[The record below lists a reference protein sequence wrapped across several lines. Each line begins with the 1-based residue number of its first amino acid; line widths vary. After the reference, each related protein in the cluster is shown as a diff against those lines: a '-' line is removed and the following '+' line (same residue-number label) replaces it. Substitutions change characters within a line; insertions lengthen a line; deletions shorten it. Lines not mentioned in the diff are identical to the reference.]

1 MLFMMA
7 SSAEMDLDVKSD
19 KAVVIPIMLSSMKKD
34 LLFKQLL
41 RRGRE
46 KDERQTSRYKD
57 NLEGIWE
64 LQSWLLGEADK
75 AGITIIENWHIEE
88 TVRSALD
95 LVIGELMKH
104 FPPHSDD
111 SVWET

>member
-1 MLFMMA
+1 M
-7 SSAEMDLDVKSD
+7 
-19 KAVVIPIMLSSMKKD
+19 
-34 LLFKQLL
+34 
-41 RRGRE
+41 
-46 KDERQTSRYKD
+46 
-57 NLEGIWE
+57 
-64 LQSWLLGEADK
+64 LGEADK

-95 LVIGELMKH
+95 LVIWELMKH